1 MYIVEVSLK
10 LDVKMKVEFI
20 KVFMFTAIMPALI
33 RLLFLAE
40 CFSKVI

>member
-20 KVFMFTAIMPALI
+20 KVFMFTAIMRALI